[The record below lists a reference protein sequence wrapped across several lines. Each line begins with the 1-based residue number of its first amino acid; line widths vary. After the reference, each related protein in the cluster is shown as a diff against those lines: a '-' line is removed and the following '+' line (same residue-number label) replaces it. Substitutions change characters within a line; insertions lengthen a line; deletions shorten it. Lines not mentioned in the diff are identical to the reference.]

1 MCTAIAPTAL
11 PRDHAVERLH
21 IEPTWRYPKRT
32 RPDDT
37 PEQRDPPLPRNR
49 SPPFFHLRGRCNH
62 QMGARTSTTHCARGI
77 GIDVLFA
84 SCRIHQS
91 RIAYVNTPAPPLLA
105 PRRGKSHL
113 FSLLFLLLVRVPCSR
128 SRSCLYERRHNG
140 NPPYASP
147 WCGYSL
153 RWQLDGSN
161 DHGDQP

>member
-1 MCTAIAPTAL
+1 MAKSTMAGIRMCTAIAPTAL

-37 PEQRDPPLPRNR
+37 PEQRDLPLPRNR
-49 SPPFFHLRGRCNH
+49 SPPFFHLLGRCNQ

-91 RIAYVNTPAPPLLA
+91 RIAYVNTPAPPP
-105 PRRGKSHL
+105 PRPKEGQEPSFFPPFPSAGTSTL
-113 FSLLFLLLVRVPCSR
+113 FSIPQLFV
-128 SRSCLYERRHNG
+128 
-140 NPPYASP
+140 
-147 WCGYSL
+147 
-153 RWQLDGSN
+153 
-161 DHGDQP
+161 